1 MLSKQNLHYWID
13 VRVLHV
19 ARHLFP
25 LATVPHTVLALSL
38 TFYRLLSEARP
49 LIAAM
54 PVFTAVVKVA
64 RSLITGEEELT
75 PVVLRELDEVERSCA
90 SRSCVSLRI
99 FVEPALL
106 LVLVVILREVVA
118 GPAALLLVE
127 VALAVAVAVAVLRL
141 LLLGDGSSVMLR
153 QLDVPIESS
162 SSS

>member
-1 MLSKQNLHYWID
+1 
-13 VRVLHV
+13 
-19 ARHLFP
+19 
-25 LATVPHTVLALSL
+25 
-38 TFYRLLSEARP
+38 
-49 LIAAM
+49 
-54 PVFTAVVKVA
+54 
-64 RSLITGEEELT
+64 
-75 PVVLRELDEVERSCA
+75 VVLRELDEVERSCA

-106 LVLVVILREVVA
+106 LVLVVIFREVVA

-127 VALAVAVAVAVLRL
+127 VALAVPVAVLRL